1 MRPPRGRPPQGQAT
15 DRPFRVAG
23 DRPWE
28 NPRRLL
34 VLIPLAVVATEL
46 IVMLLLPRLPQIGV
60 LTTAILNAA
69 VLAAVLTPLLWR
81 FVYRPFSQHIRER
94 DEMLRSLSESEW
106 RFRDIVESAHEWIW
120 EVDSTGRYTYSSPVV
135 TQILGYTP
143 EEILQMHFYDLFHPD
158 EREVLKQEAFRVF
171 SSRQPFQEF
180 LNRNRHKDG
189 RSVWL
194 STNGIPL
201 VDAAGG
207 LRGYRGTDIVKHDES
222 AMTDALTGVLN
233 RHGFLLLAEQQLKMA
248 VRNRIPAA
256 LLFADLD
263 HLKTIND
270 RHGHAEGDQALA
282 RVAAAIRASMRE
294 SDIVARFGGDEF
306 VVLLTGV
313 TEKDVEQVVLGHLH
327 ERLATHNTAPDRHY
341 DLSVSSGVALYDP
354 ENPCTLQELIQQ
366 ADESMYRH
374 KRHGHQ
380 P

>member
-1 MRPPRGRPPQGQAT
+1 
-15 DRPFRVAG
+15 
-23 DRPWE
+23 
-28 NPRRLL
+28 
-34 VLIPLAVVATEL
+34 
-46 IVMLLLPRLPQIGV
+46 
-60 LTTAILNAA
+60 
-69 VLAAVLTPLLWR
+69 
-81 FVYRPFSQHIRER
+81 
-94 DEMLRSLSESEW
+94 
-106 RFRDIVESAHEWIW
+106 
-120 EVDSTGRYTYSSPVV
+120 
-135 TQILGYTP
+135 
-143 EEILQMHFYDLFHPD
+143 
-158 EREVLKQEAFRVF
+158 
-171 SSRQPFQEF
+171 
-180 LNRNRHKDG
+180 
-189 RSVWL
+189 
-194 STNGIPL
+194 
-201 VDAAGG
+201 
-207 LRGYRGTDIVKHDES
+207 
-222 AMTDALTGVLN
+222 VLN
-233 RHGFLLLAEQQLKMA
+233 RHGFQLLAEQQLKMA
-248 VRNRIPAA
+248 ARNRIAVA

-341 DLSVSSGVALYDP
+341 DLSVSSGVAQYDP